1 MTDLSRRTFLKLSG
15 LSTLTVAGATFLTG
29 CGPAAQD
36 SGSDTKTSTDSD
48 AKASGQLGDGKTLRI
63 GMEAAYA
70 PYNWQESKESDT
82 TIPIENVSG
91 AYADGYDVQ
100 IAKKIAEALNM
111 EPVAVKME
119 FGALVDSLSNG
130 TIDIIC
136 AGMSVTPERAQ
147 SADFTDSYI
156 DDEVIMVVKK
166 DSKYASATKL
176 SDFTG
181 ATVLGQKDTFYDEL
195 IDEIPEVNHLT
206 PVATVPLVVDG
217 IENGTCDAIT
227 FSSMSLPNLL
237 QNYPDLMKVELED
250 GESFSDPSNPDNA
263 AIAKGQLDAKK
274 HMFSVPRVR
283 GTITHPVQGH
293 DAAGTVLLRPAAP
306 GTGVIAGGS
315 VRAVMEC
322 AGITDVLTK
331 SMGSA
336 TAVNVVRATVDALK
350 QLEEPEEIAARR
362 GLALDEVAP
371 DALLRARAAGIA
383 EARKAR
389 EEAAAAKAAEEKD
402 GE

>member
-29 CGPAAQD
+29 CGPAAQS
-36 SGSDTKTSTDSD
+36 SGSDAKTSTDSD

-82 TIPIENVSG
+82 TIPVENVSG

-166 DSKYASATKL
+166 DSKFASATKL

-181 ATVLGQKDTFYDEL
+181 ATVLGQKDTFYDDL

-250 GESFSDPSNPDNA
+250 GEGFSDPSNPDNA
-263 AIAKGQLDAKK
+263 AIAKGQDEMLAKLNE
-274 HMFSVPRVR
+274 
-283 GTITHPVQGH
+283 I
-293 DAAGTVLLRPAAP
+293 
-306 GTGVIAGGS
+306 IAGIS
-315 VRAVMEC
+315 QEDRLNIWQDCMDRQPA
-322 AGITDVLTK
+322 
-331 SMGSA
+331 
-336 TAVNVVRATVDALK
+336 
-350 QLEEPEEIAARR
+350 
-362 GLALDEVAP
+362 
-371 DALLRARAAGIA
+371 
-383 EARKAR
+383 
-389 EEAAAAKAAEEKD
+389 
-402 GE
+402 

>member
-1 MTDLSRRTFLKLSG
+1 
-15 LSTLTVAGATFLTG
+15 
-29 CGPAAQD
+29 
-36 SGSDTKTSTDSD
+36 
-48 AKASGQLGDGKTLRI
+48 
-63 GMEAAYA
+63 MEAAYA
-70 PYNWQESKESDT
+70 PYNWQESAESDT

-100 IAKKIAEALNM
+100 IAKRIAKALDM

-119 FGALVDSLSNG
+119 FGALVDALGNG

-156 DDEVIMVVKK
+156 DDEVIVVVKK
-166 DSKYASATKL
+166 DSKYANATKL

-237 QNYPDLMKVELED
+237 ENYWP
-250 GESFSDPSNPDNA
+250 
-263 AIAKGQLDAKK
+263 
-274 HMFSVPRVR
+274 
-283 GTITHPVQGH
+283 T
-293 DAAGTVLLRPAAP
+293 
-306 GTGVIAGGS
+306 
-315 VRAVMEC
+315 VRASP
-322 AGITDVLTK
+322 I
-331 SMGSA
+331 
-336 TAVNVVRATVDALK
+336 RATPTTPPSQRAK
-350 QLEEPEEIAARR
+350 TTSSTNSIRSSAISRKKSACRSGRTAWIASRPNRR
-362 GLALDEVAP
+362 ILHV
-371 DALLRARAAGIA
+371 R
-383 EARKAR
+383 
-389 EEAAAAKAAEEKD
+389 
-402 GE
+402 

>member
-15 LSTLTVAGATFLTG
+15 LTTLTVAGATFLTG

-36 SGSDTKTSTDSD
+36 SNSGAKTDGADDS
-48 AKASGQLGDGKTLRI
+48 KAAGQLGDGKTLRI

-100 IAKKIAEALNM
+100 IAKKIAEALGM

-119 FGALVDSLSNG
+119 FGALVDSLNNG

-156 DDEVIMVVKK
+156 DDEVIMVVKT

-237 QNYPDLMKVELED
+237 QNYSDLMKVELED
-250 GESFSDPSNPDNA
+250 GEGFSDPSNPDNA
-263 AIAKGQLDAKK
+263 AIAKGQDDMLAKLNEIIGAISQEDRLNIWQDC
-274 HMFSVPRVR
+274 MDR
-283 GTITHPVQGH
+283 Q
-293 DAAGTVLLRPAAP
+293 PA
-306 GTGVIAGGS
+306 
-315 VRAVMEC
+315 
-322 AGITDVLTK
+322 
-331 SMGSA
+331 
-336 TAVNVVRATVDALK
+336 
-350 QLEEPEEIAARR
+350 
-362 GLALDEVAP
+362 
-371 DALLRARAAGIA
+371 
-383 EARKAR
+383 
-389 EEAAAAKAAEEKD
+389 
-402 GE
+402 

>member
-1 MTDLSRRTFLKLSG
+1 MTDLSRRTFLQLSG
-15 LSTLTVAGATFLTG
+15 LTTLTVAGATFLTG

-36 SGSDTKTSTDSD
+36 SNSGAKTDGADGS
-48 AKASGQLGDGKTLRI
+48 KAAGQLGDGKTLRI

-82 TIPIENVSG
+82 TIPIENVTG

-100 IAKKIAEALNM
+100 IAKKIAEALGM

-119 FGALVDSLSNG
+119 FSALVDSLNNG
-130 TIDIIC
+130 TIDIVC

-176 SDFTG
+176 SDFSG

-195 IDEIPEVNHLT
+195 IDEIPDVNHLT

-227 FSSMSLPNLL
+227 FSSMSLPKLL
-237 QNYPDLMKVELED
+237 KSYSDLMKVELED
-250 GESFSDPSNPDNA
+250 GAGFSDPSNPDNA
-263 AIAKGQLDAKK
+263 AIAKGQD
-274 HMFSVPRVR
+274 
-283 GTITHPVQGH
+283 
-293 DAAGTVLLRPAAP
+293 
-306 GTGVIAGGS
+306 
-315 VRAVMEC
+315 
-322 AGITDVLTK
+322 DVLAK
-331 SMGSA
+331 L
-336 TAVNVVRATVDALK
+336 N
-350 QLEEPEEIAARR
+350 EII
-362 GLALDEVAP
+362 G
-371 DALLRARAAGIA
+371 GISQEDRLNIWQDCMDRQPA
-383 EARKAR
+383 
-389 EEAAAAKAAEEKD
+389 
-402 GE
+402 